1 MKAKKI
7 LVVED
12 DKVTQKIMT
21 GVLRAAGYEV
31 FTAED
36 AVAAVQAARTE
47 DPDLITLD
55 ISLATPAPDATWD
68 GFTVGGW
75 LRRLNEGKQGEQG
88 KQRPAIVVIS
98 AMDPDKVIEK
108 AAEIGAFTFLPKP
121 VEKETLL
128 RVVAEALES

>member
-1 MKAKKI
+1 MNAKKI

-12 DKVTQKIMT
+12 DKVTQK
-21 GVLRAAGYEV
+21 VLSGALKAAGYEV

-36 AVAAVQAARTE
+36 AIAAVQMARTE

-55 ISLATPAPDATWD
+55 INLAPPAPDAAWD
-68 GFTVGGW
+68 GFTVAGW
-75 LRRLNEGKQGEQG
+75 LRRLNEGKQG

-98 AMDPDKVIEK
+98 ALDAEKVIEK

-121 VEKETLL
+121 VDKNSLL
-128 RVVAEALES
+128 RAVAEALAI